1 MKWRSTGGGVDP
13 YHLHVLRQWQGPYW
27 TGESEP
33 ELPYDERTLFEQ
45 HQETGLPEERL
56 KQLQVPTEMTIE
68 SPEQIS
74 ADISKRGDAGLAARA
89 FAAPPVFDFRDDS
102 FLADLQQRL
111 GVP

>member
-1 MKWRSTGGGVDP
+1 MAGA
-13 YHLHVLRQWQGPYW
+13 
-27 TGESEP
+27 GETES

-45 HQETGLPEERL
+45 HKETGLPEERL
-56 KQLQVPTEMTIE
+56 KQLRVPTEMTIE
-68 SPEQIS
+68 SPEQIA
-74 ADISKRGDAGLAARA
+74 ADISQRGDAGLAARD